1 MVAACADKLV
11 HKAKLMNKKVRS
23 AEDKDANTANAFLN
37 GMPKGSYFRGIS
49 LDFAHKGVA
58 LALLP
63 KAAFWAVAW
72 YKYRVIAHR
81 P

>member
-37 GMPKGSYFRGIS
+37 GMPKRS
-49 LDFAHKGVA
+49 
-58 LALLP
+58 
-63 KAAFWAVAW
+63 
-72 YKYRVIAHR
+72 
-81 P
+81 

>member
-37 GMPKGSYFRGIS
+37 GMPKGSYFRG
-49 LDFAHKGVA
+49 G
-58 LALLP
+58 
-63 KAAFWAVAW
+63 
-72 YKYRVIAHR
+72 
-81 P
+81 

>member
-37 GMPKGSYFRGIS
+37 GMPKGSYFRGIR
-49 LDFAHKGVA
+49 LDYAHKGIA
-58 LALLP
+58 MALLP
-63 KAAFWAVAW
+63 KDDYWAVAW
-72 YKYRVIAHR
+72 DKYRVIAHR